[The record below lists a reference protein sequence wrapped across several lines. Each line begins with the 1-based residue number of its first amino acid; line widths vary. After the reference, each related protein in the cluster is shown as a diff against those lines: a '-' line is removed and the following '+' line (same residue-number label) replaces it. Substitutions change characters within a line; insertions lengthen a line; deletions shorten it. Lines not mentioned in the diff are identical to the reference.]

1 MIQTQYLTDPE
12 LFDMIAQKSE
22 QLSFKAIFSATESN
36 QELPKYFGPHQV
48 RLLKKPYVHTKMILI
63 DEELLLL
70 GSMNLSANS
79 LDNNREYG
87 ILLQDKTLIQQFMR
101 GFEQDWLAAAKS

>member
-36 QELPKYFGPHQV
+36 QELPKYFGPHKV